1 MDFCE
6 FQAGLPQWQLPEAI
20 LGEVQAE
27 ECKAKQQRLQAS
39 DSTRALSASE
49 PAGS

>member
-1 MDFCE
+1 MDSCE
-6 FQAGLPQWQLPEAI
+6 FQAGLLNCQPEAI

-39 DSTRALSASE
+39 DLTHALSASE